1 MIRRERDGRSG
12 TGAHPISSLPRT
24 WDRISGSFLFG
35 SGPGLDGG
43 ERAARARRP
52 PAAKLALWASLL
64 LVTAAS
70 VALSQVVAEAQIVA
84 EDDAYGVPFGADL
97 MVEAPGVLDND
108 SLNGMPAA
116 DGGVTAELASGA
128 GEGVLSCPS
137 NPGVEL
143 CPDGSFT
150 YTPGAPFGGTD
161 TFTYRAVAGAASAL
175 ATVTLTACT
184 GGPAR
189 VTCWKEAPF
198 LARVQE
204 LGYDTFQEGFED
216 VATWGGVRFPATAPS
231 VASQGI
237 VWQTNHPDP
246 PASNE
251 ITTGS
256 GAAVTGS
263 WGVYDPHHGY
273 ATGTPAECDVDV
285 PPPGCLFKDGWT
297 GVSEA
302 GPAGQATL
310 YAVGGYFTGSFGPKL
325 VLILDGGAPIGLGLV
340 PVGEAQFFGVVD
352 SAGFTTFRVEETD
365 GKVGQVR
372 LVFGDDFTIATVALP
387 IFTDG
392 FESGNLSAWSS
403 SFPSPPP

>member
-1 MIRRERDGRSG
+1 MLGV
-12 TGAHPISSLPRT
+12 
-24 WDRISGSFLFG
+24 
-35 SGPGLDGG
+35 GPGLDHRRRRLAG
-43 ERAARARRP
+43 RRAAAARAV
-52 PAAKLALWASLL
+52 LWAGLL
-64 LVTAAS
+64 LVTSAS
-70 VALSQVVAEAQIVA
+70 VALAQLVAEN
-84 EDDAYGVPFGADL
+84 DAYGVPYGALL

-116 DGGVTAELASGA
+116 DGGVTAELVSGPGA
-128 GEGVLSCPS
+128 GTLACPS
-137 NPGVEL
+137 DPGLGL

-150 YTPGAPFGGTD
+150 YSPGGPFDGTD
-161 TFTYRAVAGAASAL
+161 TFTYRAVAGAETAL
-175 ATVTLTACT
+175 ATVTLSACT

-198 LARVQE
+198 LAKAQE
-204 LGYDTFQEGFED
+204 LGYGTFQEGFED
-216 VATWGGVRFPATAPS
+216 NAVWGSVRFPGTAPS
-231 VASQGI
+231 VLSQGI

-251 ITTGS
+251 ITTGP

-263 WGVYDPHHGY
+263 WGVYDPEHGY

-285 PPPGCLFKDGWT
+285 PPPGCLFKDGVT
-297 GVSEA
+297 GMSQI
-302 GPAGQATL
+302 GPGGQATL
-310 YAVGGYFTGSFGPKL
+310 YGVGGYFTGSFGPKL

-372 LVFGDDFTIATVALP
+372 LVFGDDFTLATVALP

-392 FESGNLSAWSS
+392 FESGDLSAWSS